1 MYLKTHGQTHRGR
14 ILSVLIFSGFLLTA
28 TLIPGPAVAAETPRS
43 FSLQEAR
50 DYAVRYNY
58 DARKSQLEISVAQ
71 KTMRETLAAGL
82 PQVTSSFG
90 YVNNLELA
98 TVLIPNFFEG
108 KFEEKIP
115 VQFGTQHN
123 ATAGLQVQQLVF
135 NGSYFVGLQASRIY
149 GRLAEEGSERTRMD
163 VIETVS
169 QTYYLILVSEESQR
183 IIRGNLGN
191 LEKTLTEIRE
201 RYKEGFLEETDADVV
216 QISVTALKN
225 NLQNLQK
232 QTETAYQ
239 LLKFQMGIA
248 LEEEVVLTDTLETI
262 VTSEDISAALAGE
275 FTMEESIDYRLVQT
289 QEKLAEMNLK
299 NEKAKYWPT
308 VAAFYSLSFNA
319 FRDSF
324 NFFNFD
330 KDWYRTQMV
339 GVNIN
344 FPLFKSGAQK
354 AKVQQASLALEQ
366 ARATAQQV
374 SEGLV
379 LEEAQARNALASA
392 LENYRNIQD
401 NLALSKKVY
410 DKTLIKYQ
418 EGLASSTDLTQ
429 ANDRFL
435 LTQGNYI
442 QALAELLNAKNKLDR
457 IRNSY
462 DVAEKG

>member
-1 MYLKTHGQTHRGR
+1 MYLKTYGQSHPGR
-14 ILSVLIFSGFLLTA
+14 ISCVLIWAGLVLASA
-28 TLIPGPAVAAETPRS
+28 VIPRSVDAAESPRS

-50 DYAVRYNY
+50 AYAARYNY
-58 DARKSQLEISVAQ
+58 DARKSQLEIAAAQ
-71 KTMRETLAAGL
+71 KRMRETLAAGL
-82 PQVTSSFG
+82 PQVTSSLG
-90 YVNNLELA
+90 YINNLELA

-108 KFEEKIP
+108 KLDEKIP

-123 ATAGLQVQQLVF
+123 ANLGLQVQQLVF

-149 GRLAEEGSERTRMD
+149 SRLAEEGFERTRMD

-183 IIRGNLGN
+183 IIRGNLEN
-191 LEKTLTEIRE
+191 LEKTLYEIRE

-225 NLQNLQK
+225 SLQNLQK
-232 QTETAYQ
+232 QTKTAYQ
-239 LLKFQMGIA
+239 LLKFQLGIDLDENIA
-248 LEEEVVLTDTLETI
+248 LTDKLESI
-262 VTSEDISAALAGE
+262 VTPEDIAQALSGE
-275 FTMEESIDYRLVQT
+275 FSLEENIDYRFMQT

-319 FRDSF
+319 FRDTF
-324 NFFNFD
+324 NFFNLN
-330 KDWYRTQMV
+330 KDWYRTQTV
-339 GVNIN
+339 GVNVN

-354 AKVQQASLALEQ
+354 ARVQQASLALEQ
-366 ARATAQQV
+366 ARTTARQA

-379 LEEAQARNALASA
+379 LEEAQAENALASA
-392 LENYRNIQD
+392 FENYQNIRD
-401 NLALSKKVY
+401 NMELSRKVY

-435 LTQGNYI
+435 ATQGNYI

-457 IRNSY
+457 IRNAY
-462 DVAEKG
+462 DVAEQG